1 LCKNLTS
8 VVRFC
13 VLQNVINLYINCV
26 QSKQRKFMK
35 SNCSK
40 FLSSFAGIV
49 GVAGMSLFVT
59 LPSQAKEVL
68 NPKPSIF
75 SEAPYNRSQRLGA
88 NASYTPVESAI
99 ATEKNNVTN
108 RNLVAQ
114 KPSNRGVNPR
124 PSIFNEPPYNRGGQ
138 TTPSET
144 APAPSTPSV
153 EPTTPATETPAPP
166 STTPTTSNRNKTVI
180 ALAESSSSFKTL
192 TQALKAAGLTETL
205 KGSGPFTIFAPTDA
219 AFAKLP
225 KDALQELLKPE
236 NKEVLI
242 KILTYHVVPGQVLST
257 DLKPGEV
264 KSLQGDP
271 ISVKVDANG
280 VVINDGKVTQA
291 DIQGSNGVIHAIDN
305 VILPPSL

>member
-1 LCKNLTS
+1 MKGN
-8 VVRFC
+8 
-13 VLQNVINLYINCV
+13 Y
-26 QSKQRKFMK
+26 SKLL
-35 SNCSK
+35 
-40 FLSSFAGIV
+40 LSL
-49 GVAGMSLFVT
+49 AGMSLFVT

-99 ATEKNNVTN
+99 ATDKNNTSQK
-108 RNLVAQ
+108 NLVAQ
-114 KPSNRGVNPR
+114 QRTTNRGLNPR

-138 TTPSET
+138 TPQGETTPT
-144 APAPSTPSV
+144 
-153 EPTTPATETPAPP
+153 PTTPEVAPATPPTQTPVKP
-166 STTPTTSNRNKTVI
+166 PTTRTNSNRTKTVI
-180 ALAESSSSFKTL
+180 ALAESSSSFKIL
-192 TQALKAAGLTETL
+192 TQALKAAGLIETL
-205 KGSGPFTIFAPTDA
+205 QGAGPFTIFAPTDA

-225 KDALQELLKPE
+225 KDALQDLLKPE

-242 KILTYHVVPGQVLST
+242 KVLTYHVVPGQVLST

-280 VVINDGKVTQA
+280 VVVNDGKVTQA
-291 DIQGSNGVIHAIDN
+291 DIQGSNGVIHAIDS